1 MEDALTS
8 TQHRR
13 NPRRRLAALTVVAAA
28 IGAEAAALRRHGW
41 GLAGEVV
48 VRCRQGHLFT
58 TLWIP
63 GVSVKAL
70 RLGWWR
76 VQRCPVG
83 RHWSVVSPV
92 DRSQLTSEQ
101 AQAAAQ
107 HHDVRLP

>member
-1 MEDALTS
+1 MDHALTS
-8 TQHRR
+8 AQHRR
-13 NPRRRLAALTVVAAA
+13 SPRRRLAALAVVAAA
-28 IGAEAAALRRHGW
+28 VGAEAAALRRHGW

-63 GVSVKAL
+63 GASVKAL

-83 RHWSVVSPV
+83 HHWSLVSPV
-92 DRSQLTSEQ
+92 DRPELTPEE